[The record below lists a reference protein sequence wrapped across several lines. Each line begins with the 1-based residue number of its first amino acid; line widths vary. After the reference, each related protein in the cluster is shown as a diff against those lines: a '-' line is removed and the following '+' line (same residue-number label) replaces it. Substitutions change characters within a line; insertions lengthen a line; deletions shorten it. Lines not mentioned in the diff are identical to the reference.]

1 MNKQNQITD
10 IEDIDAFLKQDASQA
25 ISKIDDATLL
35 AQPVSKL
42 PRTTDPVKRLHSR
55 LTHIFRNVNTV
66 QENKGDLAEA
76 LNHDQQFSDDF
87 TQDIEAWE
95 VVLDDL
101 EGILPVLAE
110 AICLPEQADS
120 QADKILMDVASH
132 IDTFVQE
139 AQDPDADN
147 DISALLNFEIDDSSF
162 NPQPNTLNTAAS
174 EVKAHISAEPNKNKM
189 DANDMDA
196 NKMDEC
202 NLNDNDMDECNL
214 SDTDATMNR
223 EQDQLLRNLRA
234 SEARIRDLESKLSSL
249 NVITSKA
256 TTPEEETPAT
266 PHDENGLY
274 VNRLFVV
281 TCNDETLKYPLTK
294 QIMTI
299 GREPL
304 NDIHIRS
311 RYISR
316 YHARIVCDQDGTVI
330 EDLDSRNGITVNSR
344 KVRRKQLKSGDLVDI
359 GRVQFKYIDLME
371 GSSGEGSA

>member
-10 IEDIDAFLKQDASQA
+10 IEDIDAFLKEDASQT
-25 ISKIDDATLL
+25 IRKIDGATVL
-35 AQPVSKL
+35 AQSKL

-66 QENKGDLAEA
+66 QENKGNLAEA

-95 VVLDDL
+95 IMLNDL
-101 EGILPVLAE
+101 EGIFPAVAKD
-110 AICLPEQADS
+110 ICLPEQADS
-120 QADKILMDVASH
+120 QADKILMDVAAH
-132 IDTFVQE
+132 LDTFIQE
-139 AQDPDADN
+139 AQDADN
-147 DISALLNFEIDDSSF
+147 VDISALLSIEIEDAF
-162 NPQPNTLNTAAS
+162 NPQPDALNTAAS
-174 EVKAHISAEPNKNKM
+174 EVKTHISAEANEM
-189 DANDMDA
+189 DVNE
-196 NKMDEC
+196 MDEC
-202 NLNDNDMDECNL
+202 NLNDNELDECNL
-214 SDTDATMNR
+214 SDNDDTMNR

-234 SEARIRDLESKLSSL
+234 SEALIRDLESKLSSL
-249 NVITSKA
+249 KVITSNA
-256 TTPEEETPAT
+256 TTPEEETPPT

-344 KVRRKQLKSGDLVDI
+344 KVRRQQLKSGDLVDI